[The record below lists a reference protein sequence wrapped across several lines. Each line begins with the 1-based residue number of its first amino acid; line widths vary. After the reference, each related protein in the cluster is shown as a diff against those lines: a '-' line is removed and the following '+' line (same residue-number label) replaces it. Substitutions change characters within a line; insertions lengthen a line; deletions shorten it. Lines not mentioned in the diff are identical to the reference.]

1 VRYEIFKAIA
11 FKVKTIVFVPLGSRK
26 GGNIALPPLRA
37 VSDVGKCQP
46 DMGGLLGEGLG
57 RSQRSFSQVT

>member
-1 VRYEIFKAIA
+1 VRYEIFNAIT
-11 FKVKTIVFVPLGSRK
+11 FKVKTIVLVPLGSRE

-46 DMGGLLGEGLG
+46 DMGLLGEGLG